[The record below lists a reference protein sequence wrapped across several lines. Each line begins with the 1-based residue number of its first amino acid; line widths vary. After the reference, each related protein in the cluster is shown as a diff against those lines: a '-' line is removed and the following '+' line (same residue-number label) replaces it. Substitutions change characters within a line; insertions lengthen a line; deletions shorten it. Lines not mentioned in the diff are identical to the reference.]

1 MEQIQLR
8 VPLKKEYIHVNNLV
22 SNAFE
27 VKTAPVDP
35 EFFLNP
41 NIYCF
46 VASVGDE
53 ILGTASLHIIQ
64 KSNRKMGLIED
75 VVVETKAQGMGIGKK
90 LIEKLIQT
98 AANQNCYK
106 TILNSTEEN
115 AGFYTKL
122 KFKKEQLQ
130 FTFRH

>member
-1 MEQIQLR
+1 MTKIQLR
-8 VPLKKEYIHVNNLV
+8 TPLKKEYILVNNLV
-22 SNAFE
+22 SNAFK
-27 VKTAPVDP
+27 VNPDPVAP
-35 EFFLNP
+35 EFFSNP
-41 NIYCF
+41 NIHCF
-46 VASVGDE
+46 VASIGDE

-75 VVVETKAQGMGIGKK
+75 VVVEPKVQGMGIGKK

-98 AANQNCYK
+98 ATDQNCYK